1 MQHMKKTLLT
11 AFYKQQLLNLRIKP
25 AIGLFFLLFSL
36 VLFQKTNAQCI
47 GPYQGFESINS
58 SITSSATVKT
68 NMMAEGWQFT
78 GSPGFTRYASDVS
91 EAYSGLRHLFH
102 ADPNTTDAAVATPI
116 IMTPA
121 SFSFFIKKYDV
132 VTNYIVQF
140 SDNGG
145 TNWYTIPNGT
155 NSITAFYNTI
165 SVTAV
170 LPVLTDTYQQATI
183 TAAFPATVQ
192 GYRFKIIDSRTLG
205 ETGNIHLDD
214 FAWTSSVASENT
226 ILIPQKGNVHCTTPY
241 MIPIGATYTFYDQGG
256 VSDNYS
262 LNQSQGMVFTPTTP
276 GTKIKVTFEQF
287 YTRISTHNLKMYN
300 SNNFTAPL
308 VGTYSGNLTTSLPA
322 PYTSTAS
329 DGSLSFI
336 FVSDATTANTAST
349 GFKIRVEAVGCS
361 NPSSLAAVSTFNQV
375 NLSWTGSGSATNY
388 EIYRSTSATPVPV
401 SGTTPTYTVGSAA
414 TTYSATGLTAGT
426 TYYFWVRS
434 VCGADKSDWTGPI
447 LGVPL
452 CSPVT
457 VPYLENFNGV
467 PLGQIPTCTTKDTGS
482 AWGANNINGNL
493 NCNSVNTAFYTKGVT
508 LSAGITYRLSYD
520 FSSNLNGNADLGVS
534 LTNGPTILAANNP
547 SVPYYLLQTNLD
559 FSTLQSDMVNFTV
572 PSNGTYYVKFNLLE
586 LSDVL
591 GGAVNIDNIR
601 IVEENCFPPTLLT
614 ASGVTASM
622 ATLNWTAP
630 ATGDNYQYYISTS
643 GSLPSYSV
651 AASGTI
657 PFGGSNSFQLS
668 GLPAS
673 TTFYVWIRTNCSGS
687 YSAWSDVLTFTTSA
701 GATPVLMS
709 TTTVTQCDYGFFD
722 SGGSVSNYANN
733 QDFTLI
739 MYPSVPGTKLRV
751 VFSSFT
757 TEDNYDSLSIYNGN
771 STSAPLISSGLP
783 AGVDFGGAPV
793 PTCPAGSFR
802 GTGSPGTVLSTATDG
817 SLTFRFRSDIS
828 VVRSGWSAF
837 VSCVLVP
844 NISSFTPLN
853 NNCGTA
859 TTITVTGTNLSG
871 ITSATIGGITAPIVS
886 NTATQVVL
894 TIPAG
899 VKTGKIRLTNANS
912 YGESIDSFTVQAPP
926 PVTTDATIC
935 IGGTGVLSSSTVC
948 GGYITPVSSIN
959 LGTINLA
966 VVNGTT
972 GNADRPE
979 VSTNSAACSFTTG
992 LGRNYVGIPFQ
1003 VSATGNYIFRFTGTS
1018 GDPMGYITRSP
1029 FTPGVCSAN
1038 FVVGDDDSAGSLN
1051 PRMNAT
1057 LTVGVDYILYTTTYG
1072 SADMT
1077 ANPNGS
1083 WTITAPSGGSV
1094 MLYENSQMQWYTVAF
1109 GGTPLPNSATNGTFN
1124 PVGVAG
1130 SGVVNNTTPITRTF
1144 YAACSANSTCR
1155 TPAIFTIVNTT
1166 PGTASAN
1173 QSLCS
1178 GSAADLILTGN
1189 GAPVVMWQYNATDI
1203 TFATGT
1209 IVNIPSSAST
1219 TLTSAQI
1226 GSFDGSRYYRAVITV
1241 GTCTSYSNVV
1251 TITFNKTIW
1260 NGSFWTN
1267 GNPAAT
1273 KAVEFQGN
1281 YTSSGDISAC
1291 SITVTSGNVVIDTGH
1306 TLTVQ
1311 NGVAV
1316 NGGTLTFEDDASLY
1330 QPSNVINT
1338 PGVYSGGNTGN
1349 IRLKRDAAPMFR
1361 YDYTYWS
1368 APVNPQVFINIS
1380 PTTPTEFS
1388 YQFSPTLN
1396 NWIYFNPNNNM
1407 RPGKGYILR
1416 APIGFNLTPGLPL
1429 VHTAE
1434 FYGIPN
1440 NGTITMPVFGGTNQL
1455 NLLGNPYPSALSAV
1469 DFITQNLIV
1478 GGTLYFWTHNTQQN
1492 APYQY
1497 SENDYALFNLVGGTA
1512 TASSTGAGNNSLPT
1526 GYIASGQG
1534 FFVEGVSSGNVT
1546 YTNAMR
1552 RAGNNTQFYRTNGEE
1567 ELEKHRYWVDIS
1579 DNQIGFKQ
1587 VLVGYVETATNDIDR
1602 LFDAK
1607 WMDNNSIALYTK
1619 VGNTNLSILGKP
1631 LAFDINEQIPL
1642 VYKSTTAGQLK
1653 ISLSNYDGLFITQN
1667 IYLEDKLLNIIHDL
1681 KVSDYTFTTIVGTF
1695 EDRFVLRYTN
1705 SALGINDPVFN
1716 ENTVIVYNNSQ
1727 GLFVNSGLVP
1737 MKEVSIYDVRGRLLT
1752 NKKEINATST
1762 VFTTLPLTQQVLL
1775 VKVISQDGTVV
1786 TKRVV
1791 Y

>member
-1 MQHMKKTLLT
+1 MKKTLLT
-11 AFYKQQLLNLRIKP
+11 SFYKQQLLNSKTKP
-25 AIGLFFLLFSL
+25 IIGLFFLLFSL

-47 GPYQGFESINS
+47 GPYKHFESIG
-58 SITSSATVKT
+58 TKTVANLT
-68 NMMAEGWQFT
+68 AEGWQFT
-78 GSPGFTRYASDVS
+78 GTTSFIKWGANSAAES
-91 EAYSGLRHLFH
+91 NSGVRNLFH
-102 ADPNTTDAAVATPI
+102 GQSSTTDAAITTPV

-121 SFSFFIKKYDV
+121 SFSFYIKKYDV

-170 LPVLTDTYQQATI
+170 LPALTDLYQRAEI
-183 TAAFPATVQ
+183 SAVFPTTPQ
-192 GYRFKIIDSRTLG
+192 GYRFKIIDSRTSG
-205 ETGNIHLDD
+205 ETGNINLDD

-226 ILIPQKGNVHCTTPY
+226 ILVPQRDGYCTTPY
-241 MIPIGATYTFYDQGG
+241 MISMGATYYFYDNGG
-256 VSDNYS
+256 DSDNYS
-262 LNQSQGMVFTPTTP
+262 VNQSQGMIFTPDTP
-276 GTKIKVTFEQF
+276 GSKIKITVEQF
-287 YTRISTHNLKMYN
+287 LTPAATTHSLKVYN
-300 SNNFTAPL
+300 NNNFSSTP
-308 VGTYSGNLTTSLPA
+308 VGNYYGNLNSSLPA
-322 PYTSTAS
+322 PYTSSAV
-329 DGSLSFI
+329 DGSLSFT
-336 FVSDATTANTAST
+336 FVSNANNPGTNT
-349 GFKIRVEAVGCS
+349 GFKIKVEAVGCS
-361 NPSSLAAVSTFNQV
+361 NPSSLTVVSTFNQV
-375 NLSWTGSGSATNY
+375 NLGWTGSGSATDY
-388 EIYRSTSATPVPV
+388 EIYRSTTTTAPV
-401 SGTTPTYTVGSAA
+401 SGTTPTNTVGSAA
-414 TTYSATGLTAGT
+414 TSYSATGLTAGT

-434 VCGADKSDWTGPI
+434 VCGSDRSDWVGPI
-447 LGVPL
+447 TAIPL

-467 PLGQIPTCTTKDTGS
+467 PLGQIPACTTKDTGS
-482 AWGANNINGNL
+482 AWGVNNINGNL

-508 LSAGITYRLSYD
+508 LSAGVTYRLSYD

-547 SVPYYLLQTNLD
+547 SVPYYLIQTNLD
-559 FSTLQSDMVNFTV
+559 FSTLQSEMMNFTV

-614 ASGVTASM
+614 VSGVTASM

-630 ATGDNYQYYISTS
+630 STGDNYQYYISTS

-722 SGGSVSNYANN
+722 SGGAGGNYNDN
-733 QDFTLI
+733 QDFTLT

-751 VFSSFT
+751 VFSSFA

-771 STSAPLISSGLP
+771 STGAPLVSSGLP
-783 AGVDFGGAPV
+783 AGVDFFGGAV

-802 GTGSPGTVLSTATDG
+802 GTGSPGTILSTASDG

-828 VVRSGWSAF
+828 VTRSGWSAF

-844 NISSFTPLN
+844 NITSFTPLN

-871 ITSATIGGITAPIVS
+871 ITSATVGGIAAPIVS

-899 VKTGKIRLTNANS
+899 VKTGRIRLTNANS
-912 YGESIDSFTVQAPP
+912 YGESVSSFTVQAPP

-935 IGGTGVLSSSTVC
+935 IGGTGALSSSTVC

-972 GNADRPE
+972 GNANRPE
-979 VSTNSAACSFTTG
+979 VSTNSAACSFIAG
-992 LGRNYVGIPFQ
+992 LGRNYIAIPFQ
-1003 VSATGNYIFRFTGTS
+1003 VNATGNYIFRFTGTS
-1018 GDPMGYITRSP
+1018 SDPMGYITRSP
-1029 FTPGVCSAN
+1029 FTPGTCSTN

-1057 LTVGVDYILYTTTYG
+1057 LTVGVEYILFTTTY
-1072 SADMT
+1072 SLFADT
-1077 ANPNGS
+1077 TVNPNGT
-1083 WTITAPSGGSV
+1083 WAITAPAGGSV
-1094 MLYENSQMQWYTVAF
+1094 LLYENSQIQWYTLAS
-1109 GGTPLPNSATNGTFN
+1109 GGTPLANSATDGTFN

-1130 SGVVNNTTPITRTF
+1130 SGIVNNTTPITRTF

-1166 PGTASAN
+1166 PGTASSN
-1173 QSLCS
+1173 QSVCS
-1178 GSAADLILTGN
+1178 GFAADLTLTGN
-1189 GAPVVMWQYNATDI
+1189 GAPVTMWQYNATDI
-1203 TFATGT
+1203 TFTTGT
-1209 IVNIPSSAST
+1209 IVNISSSAST

-1260 NGSFWTN
+1260 NGSVWSN

-1273 KAVEFQGN
+1273 KAVEFQGD

-1291 SITVTSGNVVIDTGH
+1291 SVTVTSGNVVIDTGH
-1306 TLTVQ
+1306 ALTVQ

-1316 NGGTLTFEDDASLY
+1316 NGGTLIFEDDASLY
-1330 QPSNVINT
+1330 QPLDVVNIT
-1338 PGVYSGGNTGN
+1338 GVYSGGNTGN
-1349 IRLKRDAAPMFR
+1349 ITLKRDTAPMFR

-1380 PTTPTEFS
+1380 PTTPTDFS
-1388 YQFSPTLN
+1388 YQFSPTIN
-1396 NWIYFNPNNNM
+1396 NWIYFNPNSIM

-1434 FYGIPN
+1434 FYGVPN
-1440 NGTITMPVFGGTNQL
+1440 NGTITIPVVGGASQL

-1469 DFITQNLIV
+1469 DFITQNLVV

-1497 SENDYALFNLVGGTA
+1497 SQNDYALFNLVGGTA
-1512 TASSTGAGNNSLPT
+1512 TASSTGAGNNSVPT

-1567 ELEKHRYWVDIS
+1567 GLEKHRYWVDIS

-1631 LAFDINEQIPL
+1631 LAFDVNEQIPL
-1642 VYKSTTAGQLK
+1642 AYKSTTAGQLK
-1653 ISLSNYDGLFITQN
+1653 ISLSNYDGLFMTQN

-1737 MKEVSIYDVRGRLLT
+1737 MKEVSIYDIRGRLLT
-1752 NKKEINATST
+1752 NQKAINATST

-1775 VKVISQDGTVV
+1775 IKVISQDGNVV